1 MAQLTVE
8 GLLGREVVIDV
19 CRGCR
24 AFWFDPHEDLQLT
37 PSSTIR
43 LFQLMA
49 EGASGASPLPAS
61 SRCPM
66 CETRLLLT
74 HDRQRNTPF
83 VYWRCNQGHGRFTPF
98 VEFLKQKNFV
108 RQPTPQQLA
117 ELRRTIRIIRCGG
130 CGAPID
136 LMHDAVC
143 GHCGAAIS
151 ILDVKQ
157 LAELAPAKVPPPQQL
172 TPPRLTAH
180 HADAPPTLI
189 DLGLETIV
197 GWLWE
202 IL

>member
-8 GLLGREVVIDV
+8 GVLGREVVIDV
-19 CRGCR
+19 CRTCR

-61 SRCPM
+61 SRCPV
-66 CETRLLLT
+66 CETPLLMT
-74 HDRQRNTPF
+74 HDRQRNTAF
-83 VYWRCNQGHGRFTPF
+83 VYWRCDRGHGRFTPF

-108 RQPTPQQLA
+108 RAPTPQQLA
-117 ELRRTIRIIRCGG
+117 ELRRTIRVIRCGG

-151 ILDVKQ
+151 ILDVRQ
-157 LAELAPAKVPPPQQL
+157 LAELAPTKVAPPQRL

-180 HADAPPTLI
+180 HADVPPTLI